1 MYVHWGWAF
10 ERFNDPPAHHRRVCV
25 THSPVSRSSKSIQ
38 ALGPLGL
45 NMMEFCKA
53 FNAETTAVVPNT
65 PMQVQ
70 WMGRV
75 DGLG

>member
-1 MYVHWGWAF
+1 MYIGAGLL
-10 ERFNDPPAHHRRVCV
+10 RGLTTRLPIIDVCV